1 MVSRSLAARF
11 WRGRSPLGDQVQLA
25 GVGDGVQWR
34 TIVGVASDVPYGDP
48 LSRDRS
54 PDAVYVPLLQSDAE
68 YPVVVARFRGSEV
81 AGREALHRA
90 FGAVDPLLVPDGVQ
104 LFSEVLRKVGLIT
117 ASVSRLFAACF
128 AFALFLALAGAYGLM
143 SRSIGLR
150 RREIGV
156 RRALGASDASLTRL
170 LLSQGGRQLGVGTLV
185 AAPMLVLTGLGFM
198 HFFPIDGWI
207 AFVAGVA
214 VSLSIVVAVLGATW
228 LPTRRVLRVT
238 PREALG
244 SE

>member
-1 MVSRSLAARF
+1 M
-11 WRGRSPLGDQVQLA
+11 
-25 GVGDGVQWR
+25 
-34 TIVGVASDVPYGDP
+34 
-48 LSRDRS
+48 
-54 PDAVYVPLLQSDAE
+54 
-68 YPVVVARFRGSEV
+68 
-81 AGREALHRA
+81 HRA

-143 SRSIGLR
+143 SRAPSGCADAR
-150 RREIGV
+150 SG